1 MPVANDQWPAI
12 LTPDQRPRV
21 FVSSALEELAAE
33 RGAARA
39 AIEQLR
45 LAPVMFESGA
55 RAHPPQELYRAYLAQ
70 SDIFVGIYWQRY
82 GWVGPGMTTSGLEDE
97 LRLASGMPRL
107 LYVKGPAPD
116 MEPGLSRMLEGIRA
130 EGATSYKR
138 FTDPGELQELIAG
151 DLAMMLAERFGAPD
165 RTAPWPAIP
174 SPVGVLVG
182 RDADVAEVTRMLT
195 APGARLVVLTGA
207 GGVGKTR
214 LALAV
219 ANRTQ
224 EQWADDAAFVDL
236 SPVTDARLVPDAI
249 ASALGLVGQ
258 GREQPLD
265 TLQRRLARRRM
276 LLVLDNFEQVLGAA
290 PAVADLLQRAPGLRV
305 LVTSRVVLRVRGE
318 QEWRV
323 DPLGVPPPGS
333 TLAVLADAPAVR
345 LLVNRVQDIQP
356 GFTLTSQNAPAVAE
370 LCRRLDGLPLALELA
385 APPCVC

>member
-1 MPVANDQWPAI
+1 MPVANDEWPAI

-55 RAHPPQELYRAYLAQ
+55 RAHPPQEVYRAYLAQ

-138 FTDPGELQELIAG
+138 FTDPGELQELIAS
-151 DLAMMLAERFGAPD
+151 DLAMMLAERFGARD

-174 SPVGVLVG
+174 SPVGV
-182 RDADVAEVTRMLT
+182 
-195 APGARLVVLTGA
+195 
-207 GGVGKTR
+207 
-214 LALAV
+214 
-219 ANRTQ
+219 
-224 EQWADDAAFVDL
+224 
-236 SPVTDARLVPDAI
+236 
-249 ASALGLVGQ
+249 
-258 GREQPLD
+258 
-265 TLQRRLARRRM
+265 
-276 LLVLDNFEQVLGAA
+276 
-290 PAVADLLQRAPGLRV
+290 
-305 LVTSRVVLRVRGE
+305 
-318 QEWRV
+318 
-323 DPLGVPPPGS
+323 
-333 TLAVLADAPAVR
+333 
-345 LLVNRVQDIQP
+345 
-356 GFTLTSQNAPAVAE
+356 
-370 LCRRLDGLPLALELA
+370 
-385 APPCVC
+385 